1 MSEERNLRDEDPFLG
16 LLVAGRYRVV
26 APLARGGMGRLYRAV
41 QENLGREIALKIL
54 DIQELR
60 DSTGG
65 DAAGKGFAD
74 RFFLEAASVA
84 KLSHPNTV
92 TVHDY
97 GTMDDGACFI
107 AMELLHGRTLSELI
121 NADAP
126 LAPRRAVRIALQVCA
141 SLAEAHAHGLVHRDL
156 KPGNIM
162 LIEHGAD
169 REFVKVLDFGLVKRE
184 NEESDLTASG
194 ALVGTPKY
202 MAPEQVTGDN
212 VGQWSDVYALGAVLY
227 HMLTGHPPF
236 VGDSKFALLA
246 AHMNVKPTPM
256 AEKTPG
262 LVVPP
267 ALEAVVMRCLAKAP
281 KDRFPSMEELA
292 EALVACGD
300 ASALPASSMPS
311 SDSLRILVD
320 SGAFPPSTG
329 SGERPIVRPAEVAG
343 TAPLG
348 TPPHK
353 PSSRRAI
360 VAAAVLVPVLAAGA
374 WIFLRGHSS
383 SASSSSADG
392 PVAQAGPSTPPPTVG
407 TASSVQTGGDPS
419 EAPHVTAPVDP
430 LGATPGSE
438 LGGEARVWLASEPPG
453 AHASRGEFDLGDTPV
468 TLVIPE
474 GETWTIRL
482 SAPGYVSRTVTAT
495 AGQGEVRARL
505 TQASRSSRPSASDA
519 NAETGTDTATMSGQT
534 MSGQTMSTE
543 TMSGQTMSAE
553 TMSGQTM
560 SAETMS
566 AETMSG
572 QTMSAETMSAE
583 TTTDTMAAETSMV
596 RGHTDNR
603 DPWADP

>member
-256 AEKTPG
+256 AEDARAGGSARARGRGHALPG
-262 LVVPP
+262 QGAEGSLPVHGGAGRGAGGLRRRVRAACVEHAVERFPAHPGRQWRVSALHRLRRAPHRPARRGRGHGAPRHASSQAVVPS
-267 ALEAVVMRCLAKAP
+267 R
-281 KDRFPSMEELA
+281 DRRR
-292 EALVACGD
+292 G
-300 ASALPASSMPS
+300 
-311 SDSLRILVD
+311 
-320 SGAFPPSTG
+320 
-329 SGERPIVRPAEVAG
+329 RPRPRAR
-343 TAPLG
+343 
-348 TPPHK
+348 
-353 PSSRRAI
+353 SRRLDLPPRSLFER
-360 VAAAVLVPVLAAGA
+360 VLVQ
-374 WIFLRGHSS
+374 R
-383 SASSSSADG
+383 
-392 PVAQAGPSTPPPTVG
+392 
-407 TASSVQTGGDPS
+407 
-419 EAPHVTAPVDP
+419 
-430 LGATPGSE
+430 
-438 LGGEARVWLASEPPG
+438 R
-453 AHASRGEFDLGDTPV
+453 
-468 TLVIPE
+468 
-474 GETWTIRL
+474 
-482 SAPGYVSRTVTAT
+482 
-495 AGQGEVRARL
+495 
-505 TQASRSSRPSASDA
+505 RSSRPGWSVHASAHGGRSVQRPD
-519 NAETGTDTATMSGQT
+519 GRRPFG
-534 MSGQTMSTE
+534 G
-543 TMSGQTMSAE
+543 
-553 TMSGQTM
+553 
-560 SAETMS
+560 
-566 AETMSG
+566 
-572 QTMSAETMSAE
+572 
-583 TTTDTMAAETSMV
+583 AARHRAGGSFRSHARE
-596 RGHTDNR
+596 
-603 DPWADP
+603 